1 MWRWSRVRRLS
12 HWAGLM
18 TLSKS
23 VGEEGWG
30 AGQLMCGGV
39 DELFNECLQGWG
51 DSGYKG
57 R

>member
-1 MWRWSRVRRLS
+1 
-12 HWAGLM
+12 M